1 MILKLFVSMG
11 LKMAATKNAYIPE
24 RRTAMMPTLDQ
35 WFPNHK
41 LENHPSGLTD
51 GVEVSFIEL
60 RPFRKN
66 PKLWRV
72 CVWGND
78 DLGMERDFESRIDAL
93 AMYKKVTSW
102 ETVDKHQL
110 TQNGFVYC

>member
-1 MILKLFVSMG
+1 MALKKG
-11 LKMAATKNAYIPE
+11 TPIPE
-24 RRTAMMPTLDQ
+24 RKTVMMPTLDE
-35 WFPNHK
+35 WCPNHV
-41 LENHPSGLTD
+41 LVNHPSGLTD

-93 AMYKKVTSW
+93 AMYKRVTSW